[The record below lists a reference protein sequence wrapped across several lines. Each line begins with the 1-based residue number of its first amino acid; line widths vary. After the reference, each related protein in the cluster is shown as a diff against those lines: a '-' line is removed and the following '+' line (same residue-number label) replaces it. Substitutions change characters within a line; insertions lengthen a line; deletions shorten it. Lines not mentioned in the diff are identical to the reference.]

1 MHFPDFSKTG
11 GGPSI
16 CRQSPTEPDE
26 VITARL
32 VRRQNEPQSRNRL
45 ANPCQRRDEHL
56 FVRRPRRARNQT
68 RPSFAAEAGPEAEA
82 PESEEAA
89 EEPVGTAEE
98 ETPVAEAE
106 QVTEEPE
113 EPAPAEEPEAAEK
126 EGSGNP
132 EEEPE
137 EPASEETPEPEESE
151 E

>member
-1 MHFPDFSKTG
+1 M
-11 GGPSI
+11 
-16 CRQSPTEPDE
+16 
-26 VITARL
+26 
-32 VRRQNEPQSRNRL
+32 
-45 ANPCQRRDEHL
+45 
-56 FVRRPRRARNQT
+56 
-68 RPSFAAEAGPEAEA
+68 
-82 PESEEAA
+82 
-89 EEPVGTAEE
+89 
-98 ETPVAEAE
+98 AEAE